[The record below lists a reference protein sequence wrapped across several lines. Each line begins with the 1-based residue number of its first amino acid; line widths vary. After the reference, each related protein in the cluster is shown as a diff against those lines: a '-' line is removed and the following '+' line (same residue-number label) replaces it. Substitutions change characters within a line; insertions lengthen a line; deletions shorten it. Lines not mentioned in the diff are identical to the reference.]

1 MIGKL
6 AAMQRQGA
14 APTSGTHAQLGS
26 SVGPRGAGWSEVDRR
41 ERGFTMWRRQES
53 RGCY

>member
-1 MIGKL
+1 MGKL

-26 SVGPRGAGWSEVDRR
+26 PAGPQGAGGSEVDRR
-41 ERGFTMWRRQES
+41 ERGFTMCKRQES